1 MRTTIRLDD
10 TLLRDAKSYAA
21 AAGLTLTALIEESL
35 RARMA
40 QTGSEP
46 RKRIR
51 LLTSGDGGMHAGI
64 DLDDASVAVDSRQ
77 TIR

>member
-1 MRTTIRLDD
+1 MRTTVRLDD

-21 AAGLTLTALIEESL
+21 AAGMTLTALFEESL
-35 RARMA
+35 RVRMA

-51 LLTSGDGGMHAGI
+51 LLTSGDGGMHAGV
-64 DLDDASVAVDSRQ
+64 DLDDVSPVVDSRQ

>member
-21 AAGLTLTALIEESL
+21 AAGMTLTALIEESL

-40 QTGSEP
+40 RTGIEP
-46 RKRIR
+46 RKRVR
-51 LLTSGDGGMHAGI
+51 LLTSGAEGMHAGV
-64 DLDDASVAVDSRQ
+64 DLDSASTLADARSA
-77 TIR
+77 IR

>member
-10 TLLRDAKSYAA
+10 ALLRDAKSYAA
-21 AAGLTLTALIEESL
+21 AAGMTLTALIEESL
-35 RARMA
+35 RSRMA

-46 RKRIR
+46 RRRIR

-64 DLDDASVAVDSRQ
+64 DLDDASMVVEARQ
-77 TIR
+77 TTR

>member
-10 TLLRDAKSYAA
+10 MLLRDAKSYAA
-21 AAGLTLTALIEESL
+21 AAGITLTALIEESL

-40 QTGSEP
+40 QTDSEP

-51 LLTSGDGGMHAGI
+51 LLTSGAEGMHAGI
-64 DLDDASVAVDSRQ
+64 DLDSSSILDAKPA
-77 TIR
+77 IR

>member
-1 MRTTIRLDD
+1 MRTTVRLDD

-21 AAGLTLTALIEESL
+21 AAGMTLTALIEESL

-40 QTGSEP
+40 RTGNEP
-46 RKRIR
+46 RKRVR
-51 LLTSGDGGMHAGI
+51 LLTSGEEGMHAGM
-64 DLDDASVAVDSRQ
+64 DLDNASTLADARP

>member
-21 AAGLTLTALIEESL
+21 AAGMTLTALIEESL
-35 RARMA
+35 RARMT

-51 LLTSGDGGMHAGI
+51 LLTSGDGGMHPGV
-64 DLDDASVAVDSRQ
+64 DLDDVRQ
-77 TIR
+77 TVR

>member
-1 MRTTIRLDD
+1 M
-10 TLLRDAKSYAA
+10 
-21 AAGLTLTALIEESL
+21 TLTALIEESL
-35 RARMA
+35 RSRMA

-46 RKRIR
+46 RRRIR

-64 DLDDASVAVDSRQ
+64 DLDDASMVVDARQ

>member
-21 AAGLTLTALIEESL
+21 AAGMTLTALIEELL
-35 RARMA
+35 RSRMA

-46 RKRIR
+46 RRRVR

-64 DLDDASVAVDSRQ
+64 DLDDASMVVDARQ

>member
-21 AAGLTLTALIEESL
+21 AAGMTLTALIEESL

-40 QTGSEP
+40 RSAGEP
-46 RKRIR
+46 RKRVR
-51 LLTSGDGGMHAGI
+51 LLTSGDEGMHAGV
-64 DLDDASVAVDSRQ
+64 DLDSASTLVDARQ

>member
-10 TLLRDAKSYAA
+10 ALLRDAKSYAA
-21 AAGLTLTALIEESL
+21 AAGMTLTALIEESL
-35 RARMA
+35 RSRMA

-46 RKRIR
+46 RRRIR

-64 DLDDASVAVDSRQ
+64 DLDDTSMVVDARQ

>member
-21 AAGLTLTALIEESL
+21 AAGLTLTALIEEAL

-46 RKRIR
+46 RKRVR
-51 LLTSGDGGMHAGI
+51 LLTSGAEGMHAGM
-64 DLDDASVAVDSRQ
+64 DLDNASTVVDARQ

>member
-10 TLLRDAKSYAA
+10 ALLRDAKSYAA
-21 AAGLTLTALIEESL
+21 AAGMTLTALIEESL
-35 RARMA
+35 RSRMA

-46 RKRIR
+46 RRRIR
-51 LLTSGDGGMHAGI
+51 LLTSGDGGMHAGV
-64 DLDDASVAVDSRQ
+64 DLDDASMVVDARQ

>member
-21 AAGLTLTALIEESL
+21 AAGMTLTALIEEAL

-40 QTGSEP
+40 PTGGEP
-46 RKRIR
+46 RKRVR
-51 LLTSGDGGMHAGI
+51 LLTSGAEGMHAGI
-64 DLDDASVAVDSRQ
+64 DLDNASTLADAPLVVR
-77 TIR
+77 